1 VIAMRALALV
11 LACLPLSALAE
22 DFPLPSRVSAVTLY
36 PQGASVTREATF
48 SVPAG
53 AHDLILADLPEGT
66 PLASV
71 RVSVDGARM
80 GGVRTRNDYVPPRPP
95 QESAALIAA
104 RAEVERLEAALRAAR
119 AGVEDIR
126 LVAEAARARIAFLEG
141 IGQGDG
147 LAALGP
153 GALRDLAGMIGTE
166 TLAAR
171 RESAEALR
179 RAEAAERDLKDLTEE
194 LARAQQALKALVPEA
209 EARAMLS
216 VAISAD
222 AAAEG
227 RLSVT
232 YTIPDAGWQPLYD
245 LHLARESG
253 QVRIDRGAFVQ
264 QETGE
269 NWTDVALT
277 LSTRRPSEQG
287 APGEVYPWIPRLVD
301 PDEIRPMPS
310 MKAEEGLLSMAAPAP
325 VAEADMARAE
335 FDGLA
340 VSYSYPAPVSVAT
353 GADRVRLMLPPLEV
367 AARIEARAV
376 PLVDETAFLVARLTP
391 PAEEVLL
398 PTPEARFYLD
408 GRYTGQR
415 WLPLVPGGEEVALS
429 FGPIEGLRLSR
440 VIRTRTE
447 SDRGLI
453 SRASQMREEVEI
465 IVENLTGTDWPV
477 HLIDRVPVSEQED
490 LRITWQADPAPDE
503 TDLDDARGILGWRF
517 DLPERD
523 RRLINLV
530 TRMNWPEGKL
540 LQ

>member
-1 VIAMRALALV
+1 MRALALV
-11 LACLPLSALAE
+11 LVCLPLSALAE
-22 DFPLPSRVSAVTLY
+22 DFRLPSRVSAVTLY

-80 GGVRTRNDYVPPRPP
+80 GGVHTRNDYVPPRPP

-104 RAEVERLEAALRAAR
+104 RAEVERLEATLRAAR

-126 LVAEAARARIAFLEG
+126 LEAEAARARIAFLEG

-153 GALRDLAGMIGTE
+153 GALRDLAGMIGAE

-171 RESAEALR
+171 RESAEAVR

-194 LARAQQALKALVPEA
+194 LLRAQQALKALVPEA

-232 YTIPDAGWQPLYD
+232 YTIPDARWQPLYD
-245 LHLARESG
+245 LHLARASG
-253 QVRIDRGAFVQ
+253 QVRIERGAFVQ

-287 APGEVYPWIPRLVD
+287 TPGEVYPWIPRIGD
-301 PDEIRPMPS
+301 PDEIRPMPRV
-310 MKAEEGLLSMAAPAP
+310 KAEEGMMMTAPMAE
-325 VAEADMARAE
+325 VAADVARAE

-376 PLVDETAFLVARLTP
+376 PLVDETGFLVALLTP

-415 WLPLVPGGEEVALS
+415 WLPLVPGAEEVALS

-440 VIRTRTE
+440 VLRNRSE
-447 SDRGLI
+447 GDRGLI
-453 SRASQMREEVEI
+453 TRASEMREEVEI
-465 IVENLTGTDWPV
+465 IVENLTGASWPV

-517 DLPERD
+517 DLAAQS
-523 RRLINLV
+523 RRTVTLS
-530 TRMNWPEGKL
+530 TRMTWPEGKV

>member
-1 VIAMRALALV
+1 MRALALV
-11 LACLPLSALAE
+11 LACLPLSALAGE
-22 DFPLPSRVSAVTLY
+22 FSLPSRVSAVTLY
-36 PQGASVTREATF
+36 PQGANVTREASF
-48 SVPAG
+48 SVPEG

-71 RVSVDGARM
+71 RVSVSGARM

-104 RAEVERLEAALRAAR
+104 RAEVERLEAALRSAR

-126 LVAEAARARIAFLEG
+126 LEAEAARARIAFLEG

-171 RESAEALR
+171 RESTDALR
-179 RAEAAERDLKDLTEE
+179 RAEAAERDLEDLVEA
-194 LARAQQALKALVPEA
+194 LARAQQALEALVPEA
-209 EARAMLS
+209 GARAMLS

-222 AAAEG
+222 APAEG

-253 QVRIDRGAFVQ
+253 QVRIERGAFVQ
-264 QETGE
+264 QATGE
-269 NWTDVALT
+269 NWTDVALV
-277 LSTRRPSEQG
+277 LSTRRPSDQG
-287 APGEVYPWIPRLVD
+287 APGEIWPWIPRIVD
-301 PDEIRPMPS
+301 PDDIRPMPRI
-310 MKAEEGLLSMAAPAP
+310 KGGEERLSMAADAPAP
-325 VAEADMARAE
+325 EADMARADFE
-335 FDGLA
+335 GLS

-353 GADRVRLMLPPLEV
+353 GADRVRLMLPPLET

-415 WLPLVPGGEEVALS
+415 WLPLVPGGEEVTLS

-440 VIRTRTE
+440 VIRTRSE
-447 SDRGLI
+447 GDRGLI
-453 SRASQMREEVEI
+453 SRASEMREEVEI
-465 IVENLTGTDWPV
+465 TVENLTATAWPV

-490 LRITWQADPAPDE
+490 LRVTWQADPAPDE
-503 TDLDDARGILGWRF
+503 TDLDDARGILGWHF
-517 DLPERD
+517 DLAAQS
-523 RRLINLV
+523 RRTV
-530 TRMNWPEGKL
+530 TLSTRLSWPEGKM